1 MMDALCND
9 IYDTSQ
15 LEVVIFDR
23 YAKTRKIEKFAGLPN
38 DMKYKPRLVTCD
50 KVEKT
55 IQVPVAEIQLSTV
68 DKTGQLVEKGK
79 ATSVLI
85 EYLDKDGSVLE
96 VVRMVKD

>member
-1 MMDALCND
+1 MDALCND

-23 YAKTRKIEKFAGLPN
+23 YAKTRKIEKFAGLSN

-68 DKTGQLVEKGK
+68 DKTGQLVEKSK

-85 EYLDKDGSVLE
+85 EYLDKEGNVLE